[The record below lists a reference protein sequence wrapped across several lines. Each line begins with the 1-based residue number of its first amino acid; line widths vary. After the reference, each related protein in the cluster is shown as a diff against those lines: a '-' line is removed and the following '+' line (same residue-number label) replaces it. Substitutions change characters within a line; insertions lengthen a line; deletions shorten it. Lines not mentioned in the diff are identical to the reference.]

1 MVLDGEGDEGPK
13 GEQLK
18 EIDLQ
23 PLDDDCKL
31 LGTMLDTCLKHE
43 IGETL
48 FSKASE
54 AEFTGTKLT

>member
-1 MVLDGEGDEGPK
+1 MGLEGDEGSAE

-31 LGTMLDTCLKHE
+31 LGTLLDSCLKHE

-48 FSKASE
+48 FNKASALE
-54 AEFTGTKLT
+54 LLHTV